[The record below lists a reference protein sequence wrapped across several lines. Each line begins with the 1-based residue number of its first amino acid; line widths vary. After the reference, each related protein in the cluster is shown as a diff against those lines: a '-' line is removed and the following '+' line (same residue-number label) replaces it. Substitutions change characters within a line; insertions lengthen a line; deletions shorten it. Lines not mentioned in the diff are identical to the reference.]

1 MSQAAASPQ
10 RVFHGWYIVVT
21 AFLCHAVN
29 VGLIFYAWGV
39 FLTPLSEAFGGRGP
53 VALGY
58 SAMQIASAAY
68 GLAVGVLVD
77 RHGARPV
84 QIVGAITLAT
94 GFFAMSAVQSL
105 PALYLCFMIPLAVGA
120 TSVGNLPANAAVARW
135 FVRRRGTALGLSTA
149 GISFGGIVFAPLT
162 QYLIE
167 HVGWRGAYQALAV
180 LVLLIVIPPVLTFQV
195 RDPADMG
202 LEPDGDAPENDA
214 TPDERVA
221 LAREL
226 ERSVTPRAAIRQR
239 SFWILSACF
248 GLTMAGIAGMLL
260 FQIPLLIERG
270 MPATRASLVLG
281 ATAGMGML
289 GKLGFGAILDR
300 YDQRRV
306 AAACFLAQA
315 AGIAVIW
322 LAHGP
327 VALVVY
333 VLLYG
338 YAMGGNATLQASL
351 VGEVF
356 GRLHYGAI
364 SSRVTP
370 FIVLSQAVTVPS
382 VGWIRDHLGTYD
394 PALAT
399 IAAAAVV
406 AAVLVLLVEVPV
418 RPARLRG
425 ASPSHT

>member
-1 MSQAAASPQ
+1 MPPPPTGP
-10 RVFHGWYIVVT
+10 RRTFHGWYIVFT

-58 SAMQIASAAY
+58 SAMQLSSAAY
-68 GLAVGVLVD
+68 GLVVGVLVD

-84 QIVGAITLAT
+84 QLAGAIVLAT
-94 GFFAMSAVQSL
+94 GFFAMSTVHSL
-105 PALYLCFMIPLAVGA
+105 PALYLCFMVPLAIGA
-120 TSVGNLPANAAVARW
+120 TSVGNLPATAAVARW

-167 HVGWRGAYQALAV
+167 HVGWRGAYQALAA
-180 LVLLIVIPPVLTFQV
+180 LVLLVVIPPVLAFQV
-195 RDPADMG
+195 RDPSDMG
-202 LEPDGDAPENDA
+202 LEPDGDVPGDESTAAERA
-214 TPDERVA
+214 T

-226 ERSVTPRAAIRQR
+226 ERSVTPRAAVRQR
-239 SFWILSACF
+239 SFWILAACF

-270 MPATRASLVLG
+270 MPATRASLVLA

-306 AAACFLAQA
+306 AAACFFAQA

-327 VALVVY
+327 AALVVY
-333 VLLYG
+333 VVLYG

-370 FIVLSQAVTVPS
+370 FIVVSQAMTVPG

-394 PALAT
+394 PALAI
-399 IAAAAVV
+399 IAAAAVM
-406 AAVLVLLVEVPV
+406 AGLLVGFVEL
-418 RPARLRG
+418 PARPPRRRAPTG
-425 ASPSHT
+425 PS

>member
-1 MSQAAASPQ
+1 MRPATTSPS
-10 RVFHGWYIVVT
+10 RLFHGWLIVLT

-39 FLTPLSEAFGGRGP
+39 FLTPLSAAFGGRGP

-58 SAMQIASAAY
+58 SAMQLASAGY
-68 GLAVGVLVD
+68 GLFIGGLVD

-84 QIVGAITLAT
+84 QLAGAMILAT
-94 GFFAMSAVQSL
+94 GFFAMSAVHSL
-105 PALYLCFMIPLAVGA
+105 PALYLVFMVPLALGA
-120 TSVGNLPANAAVARW
+120 CSVGNIPANAAVARW

-162 QYLIE
+162 QWLID
-167 HVGWRGAYQALAV
+167 HVGWRGAYQGLAA
-180 LVLLIVIPPVLTFQV
+180 LVLLIVIPPVLAFQV

-202 LEPDGDAPENDA
+202 LEPDGD
-214 TPDERVA
+214 TPGDETTAAERAA

-226 ERSVTPRAAIRQR
+226 ERSVTPRAAVRQR
-239 SFWILSACF
+239 SFWLVAAAF

-281 ATAGMGML
+281 ATAAMGML

-322 LAHGP
+322 LGHGP
-327 VALVVY
+327 LALLAY

-338 YAMGGNATLQASL
+338 YAMGGNATLQASII
-351 VGEVF
+351 GEVF

-364 SSRVTP
+364 SSRVSP
-370 FIVLSQAVTVPS
+370 FIVISQAITVPS
-382 VGWIRDHLGTYD
+382 VGWVRDHLGSYD
-394 PALAT
+394 PALAA

-406 AAVLVLLVEVPV
+406 AAVLVVFVDTPA

-425 ASPSHT
+425 AEPSRA

>member
-1 MSQAAASPQ
+1 MPPTSASHR
-10 RVFHGWYIVVT
+10 RVFHGWYIVFT

-39 FLTPLSEAFGGRGP
+39 FLTPLSDAFGGRGP

-58 SAMQIASAAY
+58 SAMQVASAAY
-68 GLAVGVLVD
+68 GLLVGTLVD

-84 QIVGAITLAT
+84 QIVGAIVLAT
-94 GFFAMSAVQSL
+94 GFFGMSAVHSL
-105 PALYLCFMIPLAVGA
+105 PALYVCFMIPLAIGA

-180 LVLLIVIPPVLTFQV
+180 LVLLIVIPPVLAFQA
-195 RDPADMG
+195 RDPSDMG
-202 LEPDGDAPENDA
+202 LEPDGDAPGDEA
-214 TPDERVA
+214 TAEERA
-221 LAREL
+221 TLAREL

-239 SFWILSACF
+239 SFWLLAFSF

-260 FQIPLLIERG
+260 FQIPILIERG
-270 MPATRASLVLG
+270 MAPTRASLVLG

-306 AAACFLAQA
+306 AAGCFLAQA

-327 VALVVY
+327 TALVVY

-351 VGEVF
+351 IGEVF

-370 FIVLSQAVTVPS
+370 FIVLSQAVTVPG
-382 VGWIRDHLGTYD
+382 VGWIRDHLETYD
-394 PALAT
+394 PALAI
-399 IAAAAVV
+399 IASAAVV
-406 AAVLVLLVEVPV
+406 AAVLVLFVDVPA

-425 ASPSHT
+425 PSSSRS